1 MLYLQALVEELD
13 NIVRV
18 QANEAT
24 ARQNLVCK
32 HFEQFI
38 NCKNTIDDI
47 RSVLRSFAEE
57 TVSNSSATGNFL
69 ASMDDALDAL
79 GGEKLIER
87 QKRIIAARR
96 ALGEAHSL
104 SNNVG
109 TSCEEHG

>member
-1 MLYLQALVEELD
+1 LLYLQALVEELD

-47 RSVLRSFAEE
+47 RRYE
-57 TVSNSSATGNFL
+57 TT
-69 ASMDDALDAL
+69 
-79 GGEKLIER
+79 
-87 QKRIIAARR
+87 
-96 ALGEAHSL
+96 
-104 SNNVG
+104 
-109 TSCEEHG
+109 